1 MNGSKIIIRRNK
13 DERQENNQ
21 GTRAKDITKESP
33 DKRHVNTKN
42 KQEIKIL
49 TPLSTV
55 GIPFIPLFFRLPP
68 CRGKASLLPRLN
80 IFSLN
85 QYQLLI
91 KQDK

>member
-1 MNGSKIIIRRNK
+1 MNGSKIIRRRSK
-13 DERQENNQ
+13 DERQESNQ
-21 GTRAKDITKESP
+21 GIHAKDITKQSP
-33 DKRHVNTKN
+33 DMRHVKTKS
-42 KQEIKIL
+42 KQEIKTL